1 VSTARKLVSVT
12 ATTLVLPRATP
23 VKPQGW
29 KPRGDSSPGTTSSAP
44 QSVEARAGGPRE
56 LISLPA
62 LDAAK
67 PDAAFSTRLGALA
80 VLGAVVL
87 GMGYGIYSVYTAT
100 RDAFVVPTIL
110 SPSSD
115 AVASTKL
122 RLGELRVERVRAV
135 GELEGV
141 EADLAGADQ
150 ALTRLL
156 ELKRTTGGARHWTTR
171 ITSQKARE
179 SAAELSAL
187 SDQRQVL
194 ANMLSS
200 QRDLTNKARK
210 DFEAGLISRAEYTRQ
225 EQYLNEMRLAVLD
238 NGRAQMRGESV
249 QVETNLAQQA
259 LSRSDAPQM
268 PELVNRQ
275 EQLIRVD
282 LEVVRLDSE
291 KRAKSAE
298 RDALVERIAQIDEMV
313 AQIEDRPTFQ
323 ALDKDLELAFVP
335 YTQLDGI
342 TAGAEVYDCL
352 WGVVWCRSVG
362 KVAERVPGEV
372 VQADPW
378 GSSTRGEYVVLDL
391 SDHDA
396 AHAKTLRIRSWKGAQ
411 KPDLATISA
420 E

>member
-1 VSTARKLVSVT
+1 VEV
-12 ATTLVLPRATP
+12 RA
-23 VKPQGW
+23 
-29 KPRGDSSPGTTSSAP
+29 D
-44 QSVEARAGGPRE
+44 GPRE
-56 LISLPA
+56 VISLPE
-62 LDAAK
+62 LDTAK
-67 PDAAFSTRLGALA
+67 PESVFSTRMSALA

-87 GMGYGIYSVYTAT
+87 GMSYGIYSVYTAS

-115 AVASTKL
+115 AVVSTKL

-135 GELEGV
+135 GDLEGV

-150 ALTRLL
+150 ALAQLT

-187 SDQRQVL
+187 SDQKQVL
-194 ANMLSS
+194 ANMLAS

-210 DFEAGLISRAEYTRQ
+210 DFEAGLIARAEYARQ
-225 EQYLNEMRLAVLD
+225 EQYLNEMRLQVLD
-238 NGRAQMRGESV
+238 NGRAQFRGESA

-259 LSRSDAPQM
+259 LTRSDAPQM

-291 KRAKSAE
+291 KRAKNAE

-313 AQIEDRPTFQ
+313 EQIEERPFFQ

-335 YTQLDGI
+335 YTQLEGI

-352 WGVVWCRSVG
+352 WGVVWCSSVG
-362 KVAERVPGEV
+362 KVSERVPGEV

-378 GSSTRGEYVVLDL
+378 GSSTRGEYVVLAL
-391 SDHDA
+391 TDHGA
-396 AHAKTLRIRSWKGAQ
+396 AHAKTLRIRSWKGGQ
-411 KPDLATISA
+411 KPDLTTEVSA
-420 E
+420 K

>member
-1 VSTARKLVSVT
+1 MSTARKLVSVT
-12 ATTLVLPRATP
+12 ATTLVLPRTTP
-23 VKPQGW
+23 VKPKGW
-29 KPRGDSSPGTTSSAP
+29 VKSPGVDEPSSSPP
-44 QSVEARAGGPRE
+44 KVEVRADGPRE
-56 LISLPA
+56 VSSLPM
-62 LDAAK
+62 LDTAK
-67 PDAAFSTRLGALA
+67 PESAFSTRMSALC

-87 GMGYGIYSVYTAT
+87 GMGYGIYSVYTAS

-115 AVASTKL
+115 AVVSTKL

-141 EADLAGADQ
+141 EADLAGAEQ
-150 ALTRLL
+150 ALAQLT

-187 SDQRQVL
+187 SDQKQVL
-194 ANMLSS
+194 ANMLAS

-210 DFEAGLISRAEYTRQ
+210 DFEAGLITRAEYARQ
-225 EQYLNEMRLAVLD
+225 EQYLNEMRLQVLD
-238 NGRAQMRGESV
+238 NGRAQFRGESV

-259 LSRSDAPQM
+259 LTRSDAPQM

-291 KRAKSAE
+291 KRAKNAE

-313 AQIEDRPTFQ
+313 EQIEERPFFQ

-335 YTQLDGI
+335 YTQLEGI

-352 WGVVWCRSVG
+352 WGVVWCSSVG
-362 KVAERVPGEV
+362 KVSERVPGEV

-391 SDHDA
+391 TDHDA
-396 AHAKTLRIRSWKGAQ
+396 AHAKTLRIRSWKGSQ
-411 KPDLATISA
+411 KPDLKVTAR
-420 E
+420 

>member
-12 ATTLVLPRATP
+12 ATTLVLPRTTP
-23 VKPQGW
+23 VKPKGW
-29 KPRGDSSPGTTSSAP
+29 VKSPGVDDSSSPP
-44 QSVEARAGGPRE
+44 KVEVRADGPRE
-56 LISLPA
+56 VVSLPA
-62 LDAAK
+62 LDTAR
-67 PDAAFSTRLGALA
+67 PESAFSTRMSALA

-115 AVASTKL
+115 AVVSTKL

-141 EADLAGADQ
+141 EADLAGAEQ
-150 ALTRLL
+150 ALAQLT

-187 SDQRQVL
+187 SDQKQVL
-194 ANMLSS
+194 ANMLAS

-210 DFEAGLISRAEYTRQ
+210 DFEAGLIARAEYARQ
-225 EQYLNEMRLAVLD
+225 EQYLNEMRLQVLD
-238 NGRAQMRGESV
+238 NGRAQFRGESV
-249 QVETNLAQQA
+249 QVETSLAQQA
-259 LSRSDAPQM
+259 LTRSDAPQM
-268 PELVNRQ
+268 PELVHRQ

-291 KRAKSAE
+291 KRAKNAE

-313 AQIEDRPTFQ
+313 EQIEERPFFQ

-335 YTQLDGI
+335 YTQLEGI

-352 WGVVWCRSVG
+352 WGIVWCNSVG

-372 VQADPW
+372 VQSDPW
-378 GSSTRGEYVVLDL
+378 GSSTRGEYVVLAL
-391 SDHDA
+391 TDHDA
-396 AHAKTLRIRSWKGAQ
+396 AHAKTLRIRSWKGRQ
-411 KPDLATISA
+411 KPPELITKVSGK
-420 E
+420 